1 MKNFEVINK
10 LGDGAYSEVF
20 KVKRKIDNKIY
31 ALKNEI
37 KRNDKESNNNISSNN
52 ESGND
57 NNINNFGLGDDENFG
72 SMLNESDGFDKLI
85 NQLKQE
91 KIEEDRNYEKQ
102 KKAKERQ
109 NEKEKIKEEE
119 YDLNNLI
126 YNFNNTN
133 INNDFSKKE
142 EKKD

>member
-1 MKNFEVINK
+1 
-10 LGDGAYSEVF
+10 
-20 KVKRKIDNKIY
+20 
-31 ALKNEI
+31 
-37 KRNDKESNNNISSNN
+37 
-52 ESGND
+52 
-57 NNINNFGLGDDENFG
+57 
-72 SMLNESDGFDKLI
+72 MLNESDGFDKLI

-142 EKKD
+142 EKKDEEINVFNRRKTEKNDSNLFNDENK